1 MLNLWYQDAL
11 LFWYCFFNLFTDNIK
26 ANFFQIQGRIHEKP
40 MQIQSRNRSFP
51 HQIQSNMHIFIR

>member
-1 MLNLWYQDAL
+1 MLNLWYQNAL

-26 ANFFQIQGRIHEKP
+26 ANFFQIQGRIHEKQ

>member
-26 ANFFQIQGRIHEKP
+26 ANFFQIQGRINEKP
-40 MQIQSRNRSFP
+40 MQIQSRNRSFL